1 MKLCTVEGCT
11 NLSVARGWCPKH
23 YARWKKYGDPAYRV
37 KEYFRTPEE
46 RFAARTEWRGDC
58 LIWTGGLSGEVGN
71 AYGQIWVDGE
81 YQKAHRYAWERVN
94 GEIPEGMLVDHKDH
108 CDTRCCNV
116 KHLRL
121 ATKAENNSN
130 LSGKRV
136 NNVSGLRNI
145 SWSKAANKWQVTIKN
160 KYYGVFDSIEEA
172 KPVRDRI
179 RKELFG
185 EFAGKG

>member
-1 MKLCTVEGCT
+1 MKICKIEGCT
-11 NLSVARGWCPKH
+11 SKVDARGWCSKH
-23 YARWKKYGDPAYRV
+23 YQRWKAHGDPNKILKPQYDS
-37 KEYFRTPEE
+37 PEE
-46 RFAARTEWRGDC
+46 RWDAWTEWQGDC
-58 LIWTGGLSGEVGN
+58 LVWVG
-71 AYGQIWVDGE
+71 AKDAYGYGQIWVSG
-81 YQKAHRYAWERVN
+81 KLLGAHRYAWEREN
-94 GEIPEGMLVDHKDH
+94 GPIPEGKVIDHKDH

-160 KYYGVFDSIEEA
+160 KYFGVFDSVEEA
-172 KPVRDRI
+172 KPIRDRI
-179 RKELFG
+179 RKELYG
-185 EFAGKG
+185 EFAGTG